1 MDRTSRL
8 RPHKK
13 SDHIYRLFSLLGGT
27 VRPLVGLCIVLL
39 GWKVGAAQSLPQLT
53 PEQAMRQAAERLP
66 SVQIARAL
74 LESAQAYANSIGVQP
89 NPFLRLS
96 SIAGE
101 PIEEANALAFRFE
114 IAGQPG
120 LREQSAKRSAEAR
133 SQDLAAEKRAVALRT
148 GQAYYS
154 YWEKLALLRVA
165 QERVELARSLE
176 RTSYRRFTVG
186 EISQNSHMRA
196 QLELARAQADEVTSR
211 QESEQAQGLINL
223 LLGRPV
229 SERLSMPEGP
239 VPVPPLL
246 SADVTSGQ
254 LQALQVGLD
263 RLPEV
268 EALRKEADAQERQT
282 ELARRANAPEL
293 ALQFYRDRFGP
304 TDVNAAQ
311 LSITI
316 PLWDWGTVAA
326 EVGRREGLQ
335 KAAEARVAEKQL
347 ALQQRALDV
356 SKRYEAALEREKI
369 LAEQATRFLKLS
381 GDARRAYDA
390 NLMTLLEVF
399 DVQQSYR
406 QALQAYL
413 IAQADVARAALDIG
427 ALSPAGFFE
436 EVSRVQP

>member
-1 MDRTSRL
+1 M
-8 RPHKK
+8 
-13 SDHIYRLFSLLGGT
+13 
-27 VRPLVGLCIVLL
+27 RPLVGLCFVLL
-39 GWKVGAAQSLPQLT
+39 GWTVGAAQPLPQLT

-66 SVQIARAL
+66 SVQVAQAL
-74 LESAQAYANSIGVQP
+74 LQSAQAYASSIGAQP

-96 SIAGE
+96 YIAGE

-120 LREQSAKRSAEAR
+120 LREQSAQRSAEAR
-133 SQDLAAEKRAVALRT
+133 SQDLASEKRVVALRT

-154 YWEKLALLRVA
+154 YWEKQGILRVA

-176 RTSYRRFTVG
+176 RTSYRRLSVG
-186 EISQNSHMRA
+186 EISQNQHMRA
-196 QLELARAQADEVTSR
+196 QLELARSQADEVTAR
-211 QESEQAQGLINL
+211 QESEQAQGLMNL

-229 SERLSMPEGP
+229 ADPVLLPDGP
-239 VPVPPLL
+239 VALPPLPR
-246 SADVTSGQ
+246 AN
-254 LQALQVGLD
+254 QVGEGKLD
-263 RLPEV
+263 TLQLGLEQLPEV
-268 EALRKEADAQERQT
+268 EALRKEAAAQERQT

-293 ALQFYRDRFGP
+293 LLQFYRDRFGP
-304 TDVNAAQ
+304 TNVNAVQ
-311 LSITI
+311 LSVTI

-347 ALQQRALDV
+347 VLQQRALDA
-356 SKRYEAALEREKI
+356 SKRYQGALERERI
-369 LAEQATRFLKLS
+369 LADQATRFMKLS
-381 GDARRAYDA
+381 TDARRAYDA
-390 NLMTLLEVF
+390 SLMTLLEVF

-413 IAQADVARAALDIG
+413 TAQADVARSALELG

>member
-1 MDRTSRL
+1 M
-8 RPHKK
+8 
-13 SDHIYRLFSLLGGT
+13 
-27 VRPLVGLCIVLL
+27 RPLVGLCFVLL
-39 GWKVGAAQSLPQLT
+39 GWTVGAAQPLPQLT

-66 SVQIARAL
+66 SVQVAQAL
-74 LESAQAYANSIGVQP
+74 LQSAQAYASSIGAQP

-96 SIAGE
+96 YIAGE

-120 LREQSAKRSAEAR
+120 LREQSAQRSAEAR
-133 SQDLAAEKRAVALRT
+133 SQDLASEKRVVALRT

-154 YWEKLALLRVA
+154 YWEKQGILRVA

-176 RTSYRRFTVG
+176 RTSYRRLSVG
-186 EISQNSHMRA
+186 EISQNQHMRA
-196 QLELARAQADEVTSR
+196 QLELARSQADEVTAR
-211 QESEQAQGLINL
+211 QESEQAQGLMNL

-229 SERLSMPEGP
+229 ADPVLLPDGP
-239 VPVPPLL
+239 VALPPLPR
-246 SADVTSGQ
+246 AN
-254 LQALQVGLD
+254 QVGEGKLD
-263 RLPEV
+263 TLQLGLEQLPEV
-268 EALRKEADAQERQT
+268 EALRKEAAAQERQT

-293 ALQFYRDRFGP
+293 LLQFYRDRFGP
-304 TDVNAAQ
+304 TNVNAVQ
-311 LSITI
+311 LSVTI

-347 ALQQRALDV
+347 VLQQRALDA
-356 SKRYEAALEREKI
+356 SKRYQGALERERI
-369 LAEQATRFLKLS
+369 LADQATRFMKLS
-381 GDARRAYDA
+381 TDARRAYDA
-390 NLMTLLEVF
+390 SLMTLLEVF

-406 QALQAYL
+406 QAFQAYL
-413 IAQADVARAALDIG
+413 TAQADVARAALELG

>member
-1 MDRTSRL
+1 M
-8 RPHKK
+8 
-13 SDHIYRLFSLLGGT
+13 
-27 VRPLVGLCIVLL
+27 RPLVGLCFVLL
-39 GWKVGAAQSLPQLT
+39 GWTVGAAQPLPQLT

-66 SVQIARAL
+66 SVQVAQAL
-74 LESAQAYANSIGVQP
+74 LQSAQAYASSIGAQP

-96 SIAGE
+96 YIAGE

-120 LREQSAKRSAEAR
+120 LREQSAQRAAEAR
-133 SQDLAAEKRAVALRT
+133 GHDLASEKRVVALRT

-154 YWEKLALLRVA
+154 YWEKQGILRVA

-176 RTSYRRFTVG
+176 RTSYRRLSVG
-186 EISQNSHMRA
+186 EISQNQHMRA
-196 QLELARAQADEVTSR
+196 QLELARAKADEVTAR
-211 QESEQAQGLINL
+211 QESEQAQGLMNL

-229 SERLSMPEGP
+229 ADPVVLPDGP
-239 VPVPPLL
+239 VALPPLP
-246 SADVTSGQ
+246 SANRVSEGKLEA
-254 LQALQVGLD
+254 LQAGLEQ
-263 RLPEV
+263 LPEV
-268 EALRKEADAQERQT
+268 EALRKEAAAQERQT
-282 ELARRANAPEL
+282 ELARRGNAPEL
-293 ALQFYRDRFGP
+293 LLQFYRDRFGP
-304 TDVNAAQ
+304 TNVNAVQ
-311 LSITI
+311 LSVTI

-347 ALQQRALDV
+347 ALQQRALDA
-356 SKRYEAALEREKI
+356 SKRYQGALEREKI
-369 LAEQATRFLKLS
+369 LADQATRFLKLS

-406 QALQAYL
+406 QAFQAYL
-413 IAQADVARAALDIG
+413 TAQADVARAALDLG

>member
-1 MDRTSRL
+1 M
-8 RPHKK
+8 
-13 SDHIYRLFSLLGGT
+13 
-27 VRPLVGLCIVLL
+27 RPLVGLCFVLL
-39 GWKVGAAQSLPQLT
+39 GWTVGAAQPLPQLT

-66 SVQIARAL
+66 SVQVAQAL
-74 LESAQAYANSIGVQP
+74 LQSAQAYASSIGAQP

-96 SIAGE
+96 YIAGV

-120 LREQSAKRSAEAR
+120 LREQSAQRLAEAR
-133 SQDLAAEKRAVALRT
+133 GQDLATEKRVVALRT

-154 YWEKLALLRVA
+154 YWEKQGILRVA
-165 QERVELARSLE
+165 QERVELAQSLE
-176 RTSYRRFTVG
+176 RTSYRRLSVG

-196 QLELARAQADEVTSR
+196 QLELARAQADAVTAR
-211 QESEQAQGLINL
+211 QESEQAQGLVNL

-229 SERLSMPEGP
+229 SDALLLADGP
-239 VPVPPLL
+239 AVLPPLP
-246 SADVTSGQ
+246 SANQVGEGRLET
-254 LQALQVGLD
+254 LQVGLD
-263 RLPEV
+263 QLPEV
-268 EALRKEADAQERQT
+268 EALRKEAAAQERQT
-282 ELARRANAPEL
+282 ELARRGNAPEL
-293 ALQFYRDRFGP
+293 LLQFYRDRFGP
-304 TDVNAAQ
+304 TNVNAVQ
-311 LSITI
+311 LSVTI

-335 KAAEARVAEKQL
+335 KAAEARVAEKEL
-347 ALQQRALDV
+347 VLQQRALDA
-356 SKRYEAALEREKI
+356 SKRYQAALEREKI
-369 LAEQATRFLKLS
+369 LADQATSFSRLS

-413 IAQADVARAALDIG
+413 TAQADVARAALDIG

>member
-1 MDRTSRL
+1 M
-8 RPHKK
+8 
-13 SDHIYRLFSLLGGT
+13 
-27 VRPLVGLCIVLL
+27 RPLVGLCFVLL
-39 GWKVGAAQSLPQLT
+39 GWTVGAAQPLPQLT

-66 SVQIARAL
+66 SVQVAQAL
-74 LESAQAYANSIGVQP
+74 LQSAQAYASSIGAQP

-96 SIAGE
+96 YIAGE

-120 LREQSAKRSAEAR
+120 LREQSAQRAAEAR
-133 SQDLAAEKRAVALRT
+133 GHDLASEKRVVALRT

-154 YWEKLALLRVA
+154 YWEKQGILRVA

-176 RTSYRRFTVG
+176 RTSYRRLSVG
-186 EISQNSHMRA
+186 EISQNQHMRA
-196 QLELARAQADEVTSR
+196 QLELARAQADEVTAR
-211 QESEQAQGLINL
+211 QESEQAQGLMNL

-229 SERLSMPEGP
+229 ADPVVLPDGP
-239 VPVPPLL
+239 VALPPLP
-246 SADVTSGQ
+246 SANRVSEGKLEA
-254 LQALQVGLD
+254 LQAGLEQ
-263 RLPEV
+263 LPEV
-268 EALRKEADAQERQT
+268 EALRKEAAAQERQT
-282 ELARRANAPEL
+282 ELARRGNAPEL
-293 ALQFYRDRFGP
+293 LLQFYRDRFGP
-304 TDVNAAQ
+304 TNVNAVQ
-311 LSITI
+311 LSVTI

-347 ALQQRALDV
+347 ALQQRALDA
-356 SKRYEAALEREKI
+356 SKRYQGALEREKI
-369 LAEQATRFLKLS
+369 LADQATRFLKLS

-406 QALQAYL
+406 QAFQAYL
-413 IAQADVARAALDIG
+413 TAQADVARAALDLG

>member
-1 MDRTSRL
+1 M
-8 RPHKK
+8 
-13 SDHIYRLFSLLGGT
+13 
-27 VRPLVGLCIVLL
+27 RPLVGLCFVLL
-39 GWKVGAAQSLPQLT
+39 GWTVGAAQPLPQLT
-53 PEQAMRQAAERLP
+53 PEEAMRQAAERLP
-66 SVQIARAL
+66 SVQVAQAL
-74 LESAQAYANSIGVQP
+74 LESAQAYASSIGAQP

-96 SIAGE
+96 YIAGE

-120 LREQSAKRSAEAR
+120 LREQSAQRSAEAR
-133 SQDLAAEKRAVALRT
+133 SQDLVSEKRVVALRT

-154 YWEKLALLRVA
+154 YWEKQSVLRVA

-176 RTSYRRFTVG
+176 RTSYRRFSVG
-186 EISQNSHMRA
+186 EISQNQHMRA
-196 QLELARAQADEVTSR
+196 QLELARAQADEVTAR
-211 QESEQAQGLINL
+211 QESEQAQGLMNL

-229 SERLSMPEGP
+229 ADPLLLPDGP
-239 VPVPPLL
+239 VALPPLP
-246 SADVTSGQ
+246 SANQVGGGKLEA
-254 LQALQVGLD
+254 LQAGLSQ
-263 RLPEV
+263 LPEV
-268 EALRKEADAQERQT
+268 EALRKEAAAQERQT

-293 ALQFYRDRFGP
+293 LLQFYRDRFGP
-304 TDVNAAQ
+304 TNVNAVQ
-311 LSITI
+311 LSVTI

-347 ALQQRALDV
+347 ALQQRALDA
-356 SKRYEAALEREKI
+356 SKRYQAALEREKI
-369 LAEQATRFLKLS
+369 LADQATRFMKLS
-381 GDARRAYDA
+381 NDARRAYDA

-406 QALQAYL
+406 QAFQAYL
-413 IAQADVARAALDIG
+413 TAQADVARAALEIG

>member
-1 MDRTSRL
+1 M
-8 RPHKK
+8 
-13 SDHIYRLFSLLGGT
+13 
-27 VRPLVGLCIVLL
+27 RPLVGLCFVLL
-39 GWKVGAAQSLPQLT
+39 GWTVGAAQPLPQLT

-66 SVQIARAL
+66 SVQVAQAL
-74 LESAQAYANSIGVQP
+74 LQSAQAYASSIGAQP

-96 SIAGE
+96 YIAGE

-120 LREQSAKRSAEAR
+120 LREQSAQRSAEAR
-133 SQDLAAEKRAVALRT
+133 SQELASEKRVVALRT

-154 YWEKLALLRVA
+154 YWEKQGIVRVA

-176 RTSYRRFTVG
+176 RTSYRRFSVG
-186 EISQNSHMRA
+186 EISQNQHMRA
-196 QLELARAQADEVTSR
+196 QLELARAQADEVTAR
-211 QESEQAQGLINL
+211 QESEQAQGLMNL

-229 SERLSMPEGP
+229 AEPVLLPDGP
-239 VPVPPLL
+239 VALPPLP
-246 SADVTSGQ
+246 SANQVDGK
-254 LQALQVGLD
+254 LEALQVGLD
-263 RLPEV
+263 QLPEV
-268 EALRKEADAQERQT
+268 EALRKEAAAQERQT

-293 ALQFYRDRFGP
+293 LLQFYRDRFGP
-304 TDVNAAQ
+304 TNVNAVQ
-311 LSITI
+311 LSVTI

-335 KAAEARVAEKQL
+335 KAAEARVAERQL
-347 ALQQRALDV
+347 ALQQRALDA
-356 SKRYEAALEREKI
+356 SKRYQAALEREKI
-369 LAEQATRFLKLS
+369 LADQATRFLKLS
-381 GDARRAYDA
+381 NDARRAYDA

-406 QALQAYL
+406 QAFQAYL
-413 IAQADVARAALDIG
+413 TAQAEVARAALEIG

>member
-1 MDRTSRL
+1 M
-8 RPHKK
+8 
-13 SDHIYRLFSLLGGT
+13 
-27 VRPLVGLCIVLL
+27 RPLVGLCFVLL
-39 GWKVGAAQSLPQLT
+39 GWTVGAAQPLPQLT

-66 SVQIARAL
+66 SVQVAQAL
-74 LESAQAYANSIGVQP
+74 LQSAQAYASSIGAQP

-96 SIAGE
+96 YIAGE

-120 LREQSAKRSAEAR
+120 LREQSAQRSAEAR
-133 SQDLAAEKRAVALRT
+133 SQDLASEKRVVALRT

-154 YWEKLALLRVA
+154 YWEKQGILRVA

-176 RTSYRRFTVG
+176 RTSYRRLSVG
-186 EISQNSHMRA
+186 EISQNQHMRA
-196 QLELARAQADEVTSR
+196 QLELARSQADEVTAR
-211 QESEQAQGLINL
+211 QESEQAQGLMNL

-229 SERLSMPEGP
+229 ADPVLLPDGP
-239 VPVPPLL
+239 VALPPLP
-246 SADVTSGQ
+246 SAN
-254 LQALQVGLD
+254 QVGEGKLD
-263 RLPEV
+263 TLQLGLEQLPEV
-268 EALRKEADAQERQT
+268 EALRKEAAAQERQT

-293 ALQFYRDRFGP
+293 LLQFYRDRFGP
-304 TDVNAAQ
+304 TNVNAVQ
-311 LSITI
+311 LSVTI

-347 ALQQRALDV
+347 VLQQRALDA
-356 SKRYEAALEREKI
+356 SKRYQGALERERI
-369 LAEQATRFLKLS
+369 LADQATRFMKLS
-381 GDARRAYDA
+381 TDARRAYDA
-390 NLMTLLEVF
+390 SLMTLLEVF

-406 QALQAYL
+406 QAFQAYL
-413 IAQADVARAALDIG
+413 TAQADVARAALELG

>member
-1 MDRTSRL
+1 M
-8 RPHKK
+8 
-13 SDHIYRLFSLLGGT
+13 
-27 VRPLVGLCIVLL
+27 RPLVGLCFVLL
-39 GWKVGAAQSLPQLT
+39 GWTVGAAQPLPQLT

-66 SVQIARAL
+66 SVQVAQAL
-74 LESAQAYANSIGVQP
+74 LQSAQAYASSIGAQP

-96 SIAGE
+96 YIAGE

-120 LREQSAKRSAEAR
+120 LREQSAQRSAEAR
-133 SQDLAAEKRAVALRT
+133 AQDLATEKRVVALRT
-148 GQAYYS
+148 GQAYYA
-154 YWEKLALLRVA
+154 YWEKQGILRVA

-176 RTSYRRFTVG
+176 RTSYRRLSVG
-186 EISQNSHMRA
+186 EISQNQHMRA
-196 QLELARAQADEVTSR
+196 QLELARAQADEVTAR
-211 QESEQAQGLINL
+211 QESEQAQGLMNL

-229 SERLSMPEGP
+229 ADPVILPDGP
-239 VPVPPLL
+239 VALPPLP
-246 SADVTSGQ
+246 SANNVSEGK
-254 LQALQVGLD
+254 LEALQVGLEQ
-263 RLPEV
+263 LPEV
-268 EALRKEADAQERQT
+268 EALRKEAAAQERQT
-282 ELARRANAPEL
+282 ELARRGNAPEL
-293 ALQFYRDRFGP
+293 LLQFYRDRFGP
-304 TDVNAAQ
+304 TNVNAVQ
-311 LSITI
+311 LSVTI

-347 ALQQRALDV
+347 ALQQRALDA
-356 SKRYEAALEREKI
+356 SKRYQGALEREKI
-369 LAEQATRFLKLS
+369 LANQATRFLKLS

-406 QALQAYL
+406 QAFQAYL
-413 IAQADVARAALDIG
+413 TAQADVARAALDLG

>member
-1 MDRTSRL
+1 M
-8 RPHKK
+8 
-13 SDHIYRLFSLLGGT
+13 
-27 VRPLVGLCIVLL
+27 RPLVGLCFVLL
-39 GWKVGAAQSLPQLT
+39 GWTVGAAQPLPQLT

-66 SVQIARAL
+66 SVQVAQAL
-74 LESAQAYANSIGVQP
+74 LQSAQAYASSIGAQP
-89 NPFLRLS
+89 NPYLRLS
-96 SIAGE
+96 YIAGE

-120 LREQSAKRSAEAR
+120 LREQSAQRAAEAR
-133 SQDLAAEKRAVALRT
+133 GQDLASEKRVVALRT

-154 YWEKLALLRVA
+154 YWEKQAILRVA

-176 RTSYRRFTVG
+176 RTSYRRFSVG
-186 EISQNSHMRA
+186 EISQNQHMRA
-196 QLELARAQADEVTSR
+196 QLELARAQADAVTAR
-211 QESEQAQGLINL
+211 QESEQAQGLMNL

-229 SERLSMPEGP
+229 ADPVLLTDGP
-239 VPVPPLL
+239 APLPPLP
-246 SADVTSGQ
+246 SANQVGEGRLET
-254 LQALQVGLD
+254 LQVGLD
-263 RLPEV
+263 QLPEV
-268 EALRKEADAQERQT
+268 EALRKEAAAQERQT

-293 ALQFYRDRFGP
+293 LLQFYRDRFGP
-304 TDVNAAQ
+304 TNVNAVQ
-311 LSITI
+311 LSVTI

-347 ALQQRALDV
+347 VLQQRALDA
-356 SKRYEAALEREKI
+356 SKRYQAALERERI
-369 LAEQATRFLKLS
+369 LADQATRFLKLS

-406 QALQAYL
+406 QAFQAYL
-413 IAQADVARAALDIG
+413 TAQADVARAALEIG
-427 ALSPAGFFE
+427 ALSPVGFFE